1 MKPYTVL
8 LGALVLGGCST
19 TTTPAYDARFGD
31 AVRQAAQAARINPAP
46 APVSAEVLGMDGKA
60 VQSAQE
66 RYQNSFRE
74 PPPAINVINIGGSPG
89 GGGR

>member
-31 AVRQAAQAARINPAP
+31 AVRQAVQAAKVNPAP
-46 APVSAEVLGMDGKA
+46 APVVPESLGLDGKA
-60 VQSAQE
+60 AREAQE
-66 RYQNSFRE
+66 RYHNSFRE
-74 PPPAINVINIGGSPG
+74 PPPTINVINIGGSS